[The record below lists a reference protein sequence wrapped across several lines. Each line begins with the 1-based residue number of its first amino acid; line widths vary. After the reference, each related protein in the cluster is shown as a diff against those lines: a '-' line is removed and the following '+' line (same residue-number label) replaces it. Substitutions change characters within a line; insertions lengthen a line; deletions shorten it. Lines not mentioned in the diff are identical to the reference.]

1 MHQLDA
7 TNNNKRMKKLFIA
20 TLTASALMLA
30 TSPVFAQIEQSQEM
44 ETNSNSNVK
53 VDCDLGA
60 YGQGT
65 CYVEANSSASA
76 SGSQSQKVL
85 GAKVVYRADGTPI
98 YVHEMVDT
106 SLDNSALLGL
116 AGVLTSAGAVVIS
129 KIKNRA

>member
-1 MHQLDA
+1 
-7 TNNNKRMKKLFIA
+7 MKKLFIA
-20 TLTASALMLA
+20 TLFTASTMLLA
-30 TSPVFAQIEQSQEM
+30 SPVSAQSMEQSQDLD
-44 ETNSNSNVK
+44 TNSNSSVK

-65 CYVEANSSASA
+65 CYVEANADASA

-106 SLDNSALLGL
+106 SLDNSGLLGL
-116 AGVLTSAGAVVIS
+116 AGVLTSAGAVIVS

>member
-1 MHQLDA
+1 
-7 TNNNKRMKKLFIA
+7 MKKLFIA
-20 TLTASALMLA
+20 TLFTASTMLLA
-30 TSPVFAQIEQSQEM
+30 SPVSAQSIEQSQDLD
-44 ETNSNSNVK
+44 TNSNSSVK

-65 CYVEANSSASA
+65 CYVEANADASA

-85 GAKVVYRADGTPI
+85 YRADGTPI

-116 AGVLTSAGAVVIS
+116 AGVLTSAGAVIVS